1 MINFISVALVGGSS
15 DNEGN
20 VFATNPTTGLYGP
33 VCDDGWA
40 IEEVCVLEYY
50 FHVLILDSFENISHL
65 VTFLVINQVGQIFLS
80 FPI

>member
-20 VFATNPTTGLYGP
+20 VFATNPTTGFYGP

-40 IEEVCVLEYY
+40 IQEVRIILVDQ
-50 FHVLILDSFENISHL
+50 FHIVMLCSSQL
-65 VTFLVINQVGQIFLS
+65 
-80 FPI
+80 